1 MGVQIVKE
9 YKYEKQ
15 AMRDAYCESMIEL
28 AKKDRN
34 IVALDA
40 DLMGAMGMKPFQA
53 EFPEQTV
60 DCGIQEANMIG
71 VACGLSAVGKIPF
84 AHTFGPF
91 ATRRACDQIFMSGV
105 YAKSNVKIVGSDP
118 GITAQLNG
126 GTHMPF
132 EDMGIMRGMPTMTVL
147 EPTDIN
153 MLKWMMKE
161 VAHRHGMVYMRL
173 VRKDCVKVYEDGSI
187 FEWGKAPVLRQGTDV
202 TIISS
207 GYCVAE
213 SLKAAQTLEEQGIS
227 TRVINMYCWKPLD
240 QNAVLKAAEET
251 AAIVT
256 AENHNVINGLGS
268 AIAEVLAKNNP
279 VPIEMIGVQ
288 DEFGEVGPI
297 GYLSERFKMN
307 ATYIVE
313 AAKNAVARKNNLQSV
328 NLKKQG
334 EV

>member
-9 YKYEKQ
+9 YKFEKQ
-15 AMRDAYCESMIEL
+15 AMRDAYCQTMMEL
-28 AKKDRN
+28 AKENKN

-91 ATRRACDQIFMSGV
+91 ATRRACDQVFMSGV

-147 EPTDIN
+147 EPTDIV
-153 MLKWMMKE
+153 MLKWMMRE
-161 VAHRHGMVYMRL
+161 IVQQYGMVYMRL
-173 VRKDCVKVYEDGSI
+173 VRKDCVKVYDEASV
-187 FEWGKAPVLRQGTDV
+187 FEWGKAPMLREGTDV

-207 GYCVAE
+207 GYCVTE
-213 SLKAAQTLEEQGIS
+213 SLKAAQILKEQGIS
-227 TRVINMYCWKPLD
+227 ARVINMYCWKPLD
-240 QNAVLKAAEET
+240 ENAVLKAARET
-251 AAIVT
+251 GAIVT
-256 AENHNVINGLGS
+256 AENHNVINGLGCAVS
-268 AIAEVLAKNNP
+268 EVLAKNLP
-279 VPIEMIGVQ
+279 VPMEMIGAQ

-297 GYLSERFKMN
+297 SYLSERFKMN
-307 ATYIVE
+307 APYIAE
-313 AAKNAVARKNNLQSV
+313 AAKKAVARKEGG
-328 NLKKQG
+328 KR
-334 EV
+334 

>member
-9 YKYEKQ
+9 YKFEKQ
-15 AMRDAYCESMIEL
+15 AMRDAYCQTMMEL
-28 AKKDRN
+28 AKENKN

-91 ATRRACDQIFMSGV
+91 ATRRACDQVFMSGV

-132 EDMGIMRGMPTMTVL
+132 EDMGIMRSMPTMTVL
-147 EPTDIN
+147 EPTDIV
-153 MLKWMMKE
+153 MLKWMMRE
-161 VAHRHGMVYMRL
+161 LTCQYGMAYMRL
-173 VRKDCVKVYEDGSI
+173 VRKDCVKVYDENTV
-187 FEWGKAPVLRQGTDV
+187 FEWGKAPVLKEGTDL

-213 SLKAAQTLEEQGIS
+213 SLKAAQILKEQGIS
-227 TRVINMYCWKPLD
+227 ARVINMYCWKPLD
-240 QNAVLKAAEET
+240 EQAVLKAARET
-251 AAIVT
+251 GAIVT
-256 AENHNVINGLGS
+256 AENHNVINGLGCAVS
-268 AIAEVLAKNNP
+268 EVLAKNLP
-279 VPIEMIGVQ
+279 VPMEMIGAQ

-297 GYLSERFKMN
+297 SYLSERFKMN
-307 ATYIVE
+307 APYIAE
-313 AAKNAVARKNNLQSV
+313 AAKKAVARKEGG
-328 NLKKQG
+328 KR
-334 EV
+334 